1 MSSLF
6 VLNSCRNMIKSIER
20 QVYKENTNV
29 PDKESGFDH
38 FNDAIGY
45 LVEYLYPLK
54 REFKPSKPRR
64 WS

>member
-54 REFKPSKPRR
+54 RDFKPSKIRR